1 MAWSELGPTDAD
13 EIFRLIGQLEAA
25 DGSLVRTSREEV
37 EGYFDDAMVWRAMG
51 LRASDGSLLAFGL
64 ARMPGGG
71 REVEALRRGSPR
83 RARLRASGRLLAAE
97 QLRAARGIGGT
108 SALVHVDDANAELAA
123 LLEREGFELS
133 HTFVQMRM
141 RLDEEDAAIP
151 TPAHIRIEPLSPE
164 RDGGVVRFH
173 NAVQAQAGG
182 SAISPDAWAA
192 EHAFIDRDW
201 SFVAFDVRGD
211 RPRIAAYIVCERFE
225 QDWQAFG
232 WSEGYIS
239 EVVLGRE
246 WRGLR
251 LISLLL
257 GWSMDAF
264 RASGV
269 SYAGIDVPEHDYL
282 YSTYVDY
289 GFEVTARTRV
299 YVSNLDG

>member
-71 REVEALRRGSPR
+71 REVRLSGGVRPDARGEGI
-83 RARLRASGRLLAAE
+83 GRLLAAE

-108 SALVHVDDANAELAA
+108 SALVHIDDANAELAA

-246 WRGLR
+246 W
-251 LISLLL
+251 S
-257 GWSMDAF
+257 
-264 RASGV
+264 
-269 SYAGIDVPEHDYL
+269 
-282 YSTYVDY
+282 
-289 GFEVTARTRV
+289 
-299 YVSNLDG
+299 

>member
-71 REVEALRRGSPR
+71 REVRLSGGVRPDARGEGI
-83 RARLRASGRLLAAE
+83 GRLLAAE

-108 SALVHVDDANAELAA
+108 SARVHVDDANAELAA

>member
-1 MAWSELGPTDAD
+1 
-13 EIFRLIGQLEAA
+13 
-25 DGSLVRTSREEV
+25 
-37 EGYFDDAMVWRAMG
+37 
-51 LRASDGSLLAFGL
+51 
-64 ARMPGGG
+64 
-71 REVEALRRGSPR
+71 
-83 RARLRASGRLLAAE
+83 
-97 QLRAARGIGGT
+97 
-108 SALVHVDDANAELAA
+108 
-123 LLEREGFELS
+123 
-133 HTFVQMRM
+133 MRM

>member
-71 REVEALRRGSPR
+71 REV
-83 RARLRASGRLLAAE
+83 RLSGGAPP
-97 QLRAARGIGGT
+97 AARGAAPGRRRAPAPGG
-108 SALVHVDDANAELAA
+108 AGGGRGGPRPPPHVDDANAELAA